1 MISTDARYET
11 ITVCFTDDERAQIAY
26 HAEQATLPSGH
37 SKIFNGTYDQLARRE
52 YERNENQHTGMAC
65 EAAFYKWAA
74 PLGSGDFAA
83 FLANRELR
91 NSDKFTGDKGIDC
104 TLPENLRV
112 DVKGSEPQ
120 PGKPLDVY
128 TALNLHLTHERD
140 KTLEEIQDIA
150 YVFAVTQRAFNDAC
164 LAPKFVILSGWLW
177 GRELYGREDKKS
189 LEGWSAKGWSLH
201 RMTMFPGVAQ
211 LANCA

>member
-1 MISTDARYET
+1 MIATDARYET
-11 ITVCFTDDERAQIAY
+11 VTVTFTDEERELIAH
-26 HAEQATLPSGH
+26 HAEQATLPVGR
-37 SKIFNGTYDQLARRE
+37 SKIFCGDQENLDRRE
-52 YERNENQHTGMAC
+52 FERNENQHTGMAC

-104 TLPENLRV
+104 VLPENLRV
-112 DVKGSEPQ
+112 DIKGSEPQ
-120 PGKPLDVY
+120 AGKSLDVY

-140 KTLEEIQDIA
+140 KSLAEIQDIA
-150 YVFAVTQRAFNDAC
+150 YVFAVTQRELSAPC
-164 LAPKFVILSGWLW
+164 RAPKFVILSGWLW

-189 LEGWSAKGWSLH
+189 LAGWSAKGWSLH
-201 RMTMFPGVAQ
+201 RMHEFPGVAQ

>member
-1 MISTDARYET
+1 MIATDARYET
-11 ITVCFTDDERAQIAY
+11 ITVTFTDEERNLIAY
-26 HAEQATLPSGH
+26 HAEQATLPVGR
-37 SKIFNGTYDQLARRE
+37 SKIFHGTQDQLDRRE
-52 YERNENQHTGMAC
+52 FERNENQHTGMAC

-104 TLPENLRV
+104 ILPENLRV

-120 PGKPLDVY
+120 PGKLLDVY

-140 KTLEEIQDIA
+140 KSLEEIRDII
-150 YVFAVTQRAFNDAC
+150 YVFAVTQRAHGETC
-164 LAPKFVILSGWLW
+164 LAPKRVILSGWLW

-201 RMTMFPGVAQ
+201 RMHTFPAVAQ
-211 LANCA
+211 PANCA

>member
-11 ITVCFTDDERAQIAY
+11 VTVCFTDDEREQIAY
-26 HAEQATLPSGH
+26 HAAQATLPSGH
-37 SKIFNGTYDQLARRE
+37 SKIFNGTSYQLARRE
-52 YERNENQHTGMAC
+52 SERNENQHTGLAC

-91 NSDKFTGDKGIDC
+91 NADKFTGDKGIDC
-104 TLPENLRV
+104 ILPENLRV

-120 PGKPLDVY
+120 SGKSLDVY

-140 KTLEEIQDIA
+140 KSLEEIQDIL
-150 YVFAVTQRAFNDAC
+150 YVFAVTQRAFNDSC
-164 LAPKFVILSGWLW
+164 LAPKLVILSGWLW
-177 GRELYGREDKKS
+177 GRELYGREDKKT
-189 LEGWSAKGWSLH
+189 LAGWSAKGWSLH
-201 RMTMFPGVAQ
+201 RMHEFPGVAQ
-211 LANCA
+211 LIGCA